1 MGAFPDRLSYTTEVP
16 VPRITDRQ
24 SQRDISNHAV
34 TARGRARLV
43 ALVLSLG
50 LPVTL
55 SAHDPDA
62 QEGHEESCTEATC
75 RINTGSFASLYSFAS
90 AASSSGVSLKL
101 SLVGTYDLRAPVI
114 GTLGGFI
121 GDLTVYDDLA
131 ILGSRRLGVFI
142 IDVSNP
148 TLPVLLSN
156 ALDHV
161 PAGTFPPDADFEDVA
176 ASRIGERDVLVVGL
190 QGSVGARGIAL
201 FDITNPL
208 MPALLSEF
216 PVPGDGGVHEL
227 DVGKVAD
234 GRTLAFLGALDQE
247 TFTSTPRLGDTF
259 IVDISDPENPT
270 QLAEWGFRDEPALGD
285 ALAGTILGLGGNV
298 HGAHHSARM
307 SADGERLYVSHWDG
321 GFITLDIADP
331 ANPLFIGRILEFE
344 ERVPALEPDIN
355 AHSVAEAFGG
365 RVLLTAQ
372 EYHSDSAW
380 GKLRLWDVSAPE
392 NPVFLSEFGSDAPF
406 DAIGSRTVHN
416 PEVVGNLVYTSWS
429 SDGFRVIDIAD
440 TAQPKEVAS
449 FKSNTV
455 IQTPEDTPIDYIWG
469 VRPEG
474 NLVFLSNGY
483 FGLQVLSAR
492 YFTGFLSPVDDS
504 LLNPAK
510 AGQTVALKWLL
521 TGANDGAPI
530 TNLSTVAVT
539 TIGIDCND
547 RSILAGNPVPEPAS
561 GFQNLGDGYYQYNW
575 KTTKGYAGTC
585 RRIQVDLGGGASHTA
600 DFQFK

>member
-1 MGAFPDRLSYTTEVP
+1 LSYTTEVP
-16 VPRITDRQ
+16 VPQITDRQ
-24 SQRDISNHAV
+24 SEREIPNHV
-34 TARGRARLV
+34 LPRGRARLV
-43 ALVLSLG
+43 VLVFLSLS
-50 LPVTL
+50 LPATL
-55 SAHDPDA
+55 LAHDPDA
-62 QEGHEESCTEATC
+62 EEGHEESCTEATC
-75 RINTGSFASLYSFAS
+75 RINGGSFASLYSFTS
-90 AASSSGVSLKL
+90 TPSSSGVSLKL
-101 SLVGTYDLRAPVI
+101 SLVGTYDLRAQVI
-114 GTLGGFI
+114 GTLGGFV
-121 GDLTVYDDLA
+121 GDITAYHDLA

-142 IDVSNP
+142 VDVSNP

-161 PAGTFPPDADFEDVA
+161 PAGTFPPDANFEDVEA
-176 ASRIGERDVLVVGL
+176 NRIGERDVLIVGL
-190 QGSVGARGIAL
+190 QGSFGARGIAL

-208 MPALLSEF
+208 MPTLLSKF
-216 PVPGDGGVHEL
+216 SVPGDGGVHEL

-247 TFTSTPRLGDTF
+247 NFTSTPRIGDTF

-270 QLAEWGFRDEPALGD
+270 QLAEWGFRDEPELGD
-285 ALAGTILGLGGNV
+285 ALANTIMGLGGDI

-331 ANPLFIGRILEFE
+331 ANPLFVGRILEFE

-365 RVLLTAQ
+365 NILLTAQ
-372 EYHSDSAW
+372 EYHSASAW
-380 GKLRLWDVSAPE
+380 GKLRLWDVSSPE
-392 NPVFLSEFGSDAPF
+392 NPVFLSEFGSDAPL

-416 PEVVGNLVYTSWS
+416 PEVVGSLVYTSWS
-429 SDGFRVIDIAD
+429 SDGFRVIDISD

-469 VRPEG
+469 VRPKG
-474 NLVFLSNGY
+474 NLVLLSNGY
-483 FGLQVLSAR
+483 FGLQVLSAQ
-492 YFTGFLSPVDDS
+492 YFTGFLSPVDNS

-510 AGQTVALKWLL
+510 AGQTIALKWRL

-530 TNLSTVAVT
+530 TDLATVAVT
-539 TIGIDCND
+539 TTGIDCND
-547 RSILAGNPVPEPAS
+547 GSTLPGAPIPEPAS

-575 KTTKGYAGTC
+575 KTAKSYAGTC
-585 RRIQVDLGGGASHTA
+585 RRLQLDLGGGASQTA